1 MKSILESRTGI
12 TTGPCLCLTGTARLM
27 EARITVKDIR
37 PASVEVVQT
46 TNLWMTQHWVA
57 V

>member
-12 TTGPCLCLTGTARLM
+12 TTGPFLCLTGTARLM